1 MKSILLIGLNR
12 FGSLL
17 AKRFYELGH
26 QVMAVDWDEDRVNF
40 ILPYVTDAQIGDSTN
55 EAFLRSLGISNYDIC
70 MVTIGSDFQNSLETT
85 SLLKELG
92 GKYIVSR
99 ADRERQAK
107 FLLRNGADDVINP
120 DKQIAEWAAIKYTSN
135 HIIDY
140 VKLDEEHAIFEVP
153 VPKDWEGKSI
163 GRMNIRKKYG
173 INVLGVKENGK
184 MNYTVLPEH
193 ILTADKSILVLGEL
207 KAIQKC
213 FHIL

>member
-26 QVMAVDWDEDRVNF
+26 QVMAVDWDEERVNF

-55 EAFLRSLGISNYDIC
+55 EAFLRSLGIGTYDIC

-107 FLLRNGADDVINP
+107 FLLKNGADEVINP

-173 INVLGVKENGK
+173 INILAVKENGK
-184 MNYTVLPEH
+184 MNYTVVPEN
-193 ILTADKSILVLGEL
+193 ILTCDKSILVLGEL

-213 FHIL
+213 FHI

>member
-26 QVMAVDWDEDRVNF
+26 QVMAVDWDEERVNF

-55 EAFLRSLGISNYDIC
+55 EAFLRSLGIGNYDIC

-107 FLLRNGADDVINP
+107 FLLRNGADEVINP

-163 GRMNIRKKYG
+163 GRINIRKKYG
-173 INVLGVKENGK
+173 INILAVKENGN
-184 MNYTVLPEH
+184 MNYTVLSEN
-193 ILTADKSILVLGEL
+193 ILTRDKSILVLGEL
-207 KAIQKC
+207 KAIHKC